1 MRKDEQLVAVSQASH
16 DALPAPLRRRART
29 VVHGVDLSRSDSLLA
44 RRTELRADVRA
55 ELGVEP
61 GQLLFMTVANLRPE
75 KGYQV
80 LLDAARTIA
89 DRGLPLRIAAVGRGP
104 LDTTLHARHVELALG
119 DRFQFLGQRDDVLE
133 LLAGVDAFV
142 LPSLHEGLPVT
153 LMEATSVGLPIV
165 ASSVGGIPQ
174 ILEDEVDALL
184 VPPGDPG
191 ALVEAMTRLASDREL
206 RERLGRRA
214 KLRSSMFDIVEA
226 SRTVG
231 DIYEQVSRRTMT
243 SLVGKRL
250 LHVTTVDMSLALL
263 LGPQLRAFAE
273 AGMEV
278 VGVSA
283 PGPYVPRLEAWGIR
297 HEPLRHATRSM
308 AVGQD
313 MMALAELWRLF
324 RRLKPDIVHTHN
336 PKPGLYGRLAA
347 RAAGVPGVVNTVHGL
362 YASPEDR
369 ASRRAVVYALERVGV
384 AVLGSRAGPEPRG
397 PRGAGPSG
405 RTPRQAGAARQ
416 RHRPGALPPRR
427 GRGRP
432 PTGPVGPRCGCCD
445 AVVVGTVG
453 RLVRQK
459 GFPELFAAAE
469 RLRSAHPDVV
479 FVVVGGSDPD
489 KADAISSEELAAAG
503 RRGRVVF
510 TGSRDDMEDVYRGFD
525 LFVLPSHRE
534 GFPRSAMEAAA
545 TGLPV
550 IATDIRGC
558 RQVVSPGRTGLLVPL
573 DDPVRLASAIEEL
586 VLDSALRRRMGTAA
600 RRKAEAEF
608 DDRAVVSKT
617 LEAYERVL
625 IPATSWRSRR
635 TPSSAARPS

>member
-1 MRKDEQLVAVSQASH
+1 
-16 DALPAPLRRRART
+16 
-29 VVHGVDLSRSDSLLA
+29 
-44 RRTELRADVRA
+44 
-55 ELGVEP
+55 
-61 GQLLFMTVANLRPE
+61 
-75 KGYQV
+75 
-80 LLDAARTIA
+80 
-89 DRGLPLRIAAVGRGP
+89 
-104 LDTTLHARHVELALG
+104 
-119 DRFQFLGQRDDVLE
+119 
-133 LLAGVDAFV
+133 
-142 LPSLHEGLPVT
+142 
-153 LMEATSVGLPIV
+153 
-165 ASSVGGIPQ
+165 
-174 ILEDEVDALL
+174 
-184 VPPGDPG
+184 
-191 ALVEAMTRLASDREL
+191 
-206 RERLGRRA
+206 
-214 KLRSSMFDIVEA
+214 
-226 SRTVG
+226 
-231 DIYEQVSRRTMT
+231 MT

-278 VGVSA
+278 IGVSA
-283 PGPYVPRLEAWGIR
+283 PGPYVPRLEALGIR

-362 YASPEDR
+362 YASAEDR
-369 ASRRAVVYALERVGV
+369 ASRRAVVYALERAASLCSGAELVQNPEDLEVLARLGV
-384 AVLGSRAGPEPRG
+384 PRDKLVLLGNGIDLERFHPAADEDGRRRRVRSVLG
-397 PRGAGPSG
+397 
-405 RTPRQAGAARQ
+405 
-416 RHRPGALPPRR
+416 
-427 GRGRP
+427 
-432 PTGPVGPRCGCCD
+432 VDVD

-469 RLRSAHPDVV
+469 LLHRAHPDVV

-503 RRGRVVF
+503 RRGRIVF

-558 RQVVSPGRTGLLVPL
+558 RQVVSPGKTGLLVPL
-573 DDPVRLASAIEEL
+573 HDPMRLASAIEEL
-586 VLDSALRRRMGTAA
+586 VVDPALRRRMGTAG

-608 DDRAVVSKT
+608 DDRGVVSKT

-625 IPATSWRSRR
+625 IPATSWRRRR
-635 TPSSAARPS
+635 TPWSAARPS